1 MGELAVEQRGILVNY
16 RVRVVTTMNPV
27 ANHWSSGSC
36 RLDSNIS
43 LIPMATVQWGSST
56 SEHLGFLSS
65 SHAYTL
71 FWLSGAM
78 ACLQSFDC
86 HVAVSQVC
94 ILFPWWSSSALRF
107 PLPAPP
113 PPQLCYKRKTKPSHS
128 LFLGEEFETDRQLL
142 FFSLM
147 NEGNCKRF
155 DTVRNNQFEGPLP

>member
-94 ILFPWWSSSALRF
+94 ILFPWWSSSPLRF

-113 PPQLCYKRKTKPSHS
+113 SCVTRGKPNPLIAYSWVKNLKLTGS
-128 LFLGEEFETDRQLL
+128 YY

-155 DTVRNNQFEGPLP
+155 YTVRNNQFEGPLP